1 MNNFVAPVF
10 EKGYPCFEAVNNISK
25 EQKMTHTFFQNNDN
39 FIVEEQFD
47 RDQFTIEIAFAPDD
61 TQLDLL
67 FDTDADY
74 YPELIENLDS
84 GFWQHMICRVQAKY
98 DGKVMGESYLGSVVS
113 ESPAVWLKNDGDGQV
128 DDLVEEAV
136 DEARNEAVRMLEIL
150 RADFLNG

>member
-1 MNNFVAPVF
+1 MNF
-10 EKGYPCFEAVNNISK
+10 EDLKR
-25 EQKMTHTFFQNNDN
+25 H
-39 FIVEEQFD
+39 VE
-47 RDQFTIEIAFAPDD
+47 RDMKVDD

-98 DGKVMGESYLGSVVS
+98 DGTVMGEDYLGSVVAEDGATWS
-113 ESPAVWLKNDGDGQV
+113 AENPEQINDMIDR
-128 DDLVEEAV
+128 AV

-150 RADFLNG
+150 KADFLT